1 MGACVPVGTSSCGSR
16 VGVNQLLV
24 RCVLEVEMC
33 RLLHW
38 LLIVWK
44 DLMGLGESALV
55 RRIRSWGQAGTG
67 KPRLPGIVER
77 NREQSK
83 RTNKEQSKSE
93 TLRTYTSVGVGLQ
106 RARQHASHS
115 WLFFCIA

>member
-83 RTNKEQSKSE
+83 SE

-106 RARQHASHS
+106 RARQHAFPF
-115 WLFFCIA
+115 LVVFFA